1 MIEAAVAELQVRGL
15 SGMSFS
21 DVLARSGA
29 ARGAIYHHFPG
40 GKTQMVAEAAQAN
53 GRQVRGYLA
62 ALEATTPRGVV
73 ESFLDGIRPAVE
85 ASTKGGGC
93 AVAAVAVGSIG
104 ESDPLR
110 AVAAASFSSWVDQL
124 AERLV
129 SAGMNHDA
137 ASDLAQ
143 MLIAILEGAHVLC
156 RAAGSIAPFDH
167 AARALAG
174 LLPKEA
180 LDTVEG
186 ATPVVSGDH
195 RFG

>member
-1 MIEAAVAELQVRGL
+1 MRDTRGRMIDAAIVELQQRGL

-40 GKTQMVAEAAQAN
+40 GKTQMAAEAAETN

-73 ESFLDGIRPAVE
+73 ESFVHGIRPVVE
-85 ASTKGGGC
+85 ASAAGGGC
-93 AVAAVAVGSIG
+93 AVAAVAVGSAG

-110 AVAAASFSSWVDQL
+110 AVAAASFSSWADQL
-124 AERLV
+124 AERLA
-129 SAGMNHDA
+129 SAGMDHNA

-143 MLIAILEGAHVLC
+143 MLLAILEGAHVLC
-156 RAAGSIAPFDH
+156 RAAGTIEPFDH
-167 AARALAG
+167 AARALAA
-174 LLPKEA
+174 LLHDE
-180 LDTVEG
+180 
-186 ATPVVSGDH
+186 
-195 RFG
+195 R